1 MMDVNERGVALMK
14 RVFLKLCG
22 GAALTALVIGL
33 LLAVVL
39 TAEPIEDV
47 RLGEQ
52 QIRDIRWVEME
63 RPGGEK
69 LRLKREQSQ
78 ALAELL
84 NGLDVK
90 RDETVQKC
98 GTQWFAAGSQVRVK
112 FRLWNGE
119 EEELAFSEGF
129 LLLREGGRMIRF
141 ELTKQSDYRWKTFLN
156 DLWGDG
162 IYDEELLCV

>member
-1 MMDVNERGVALMK
+1 M
-14 RVFLKLCG
+14 
-22 GAALTALVIGL
+22 VIGL

-78 ALAELL
+78 ALAKLL

-90 RDETVQKC
+90 RDETC
-98 GTQWFAAGSQVRVK
+98 
-112 FRLWNGE
+112 
-119 EEELAFSEGF
+119 
-129 LLLREGGRMIRF
+129 LLYTSR
-141 ELTKQSDYRWKTFLN
+141 
-156 DLWGDG
+156 
-162 IYDEELLCV
+162 CV